1 MRHTAGLRNTEPAD
15 TPVAGARF
23 LAISGSLRAVS
34 SNRAV
39 LEAVRRIAAPDVEID
54 IYEGVD
60 TLPHFNPD
68 DDVDV
73 PPPVVQRLRE
83 RVGAADGLI
92 ISSPEY
98 AHGIPG
104 SLKNALD
111 WLVASLEFPGKPVAL
126 ISTSPTSVY
135 VNAQLTEVL
144 TTMSARLV
152 PEACVTV
159 SVRGRGADAE
169 TIVADP
175 ELVTPLRRALDA
187 MVVAARR

>member
-1 MRHTAGLRNTEPAD
+1 MRHRAGLRNTELSGKQPA
-15 TPVAGARF
+15 ARF

-34 SNRAV
+34 SNTAV
-39 LEAVRRIAAPDVEID
+39 LHAAQRIGLPDVEID
-54 IYEGVD
+54 IYKGLD

-68 DDVDV
+68 DDVDA
-73 PPPVVQRLRE
+73 PPQVIGKLRE
-83 RVGAADGLI
+83 RIGAADGLM

-111 WLVASLEFPGKPVAL
+111 WLVASIEFPGKPVAL
-126 ISTSPTSVY
+126 ISTSPNSMH

-152 PEACVTV
+152 PEACVTIP
-159 SVRGRGADAE
+159 VRGRGTDVGA
-169 TIVADP
+169 IVSDP
-175 ELVTPLRRALDA
+175 ELAALLRHAIDALIRAT
-187 MVVAARR
+187 VR